1 MCINSLKIILEEG
14 SWLRGGGHVVDLK
27 SGIFVTLGLF
37 FGLFLVAMTNLKH
50 CKTNLYQKV
59 SIFSFV
65 EF

>member
-14 SWLRGGGHVVDLK
+14 YWLRGGGHVVDLK

-37 FGLFLVAMTNLKH
+37 FGLFLVAMTKH
-50 CKTNLYQKV
+50 QKTNLYQKV